1 MSKGKE
7 NDFTSLLKA
16 SAKAGD
22 YKKKSERWLS
32 IGREITIM
40 ALLSLDPASRIKV
53 RRLCVVSNGSL
64 HSMLESRMTSEG
76 GIPF

>member
-40 ALLSLDPASRIKV
+40 ALLSLDPASRIRYDV
-53 RRLCVVSNGSL
+53 CVSSV
-64 HSMLESRMTSEG
+64 TVVYT
-76 GIPF
+76 PC